1 MLQHKTVLSKREG
14 DLNRREQGIAARN
27 AELSESK
34 AKLDGLERSRMRG
47 EQASWL
53 TQLCPEVV

>member
-1 MLQHKTVLSKREG
+1 VLQHKTVLSKREG

-34 AKLDGLERSRMRG
+34 AKLDGLEQSRIRG